1 MKFHQLKRRE
11 FITLLGGA
19 AAARPLVARA
29 QQPAAPAIGFL
40 HFGFPD
46 RFAFQATAFAEGLK
60 ETGYVE
66 GQNVAIEYRWAE
78 DRHDRLPS
86 LAADLVGRKLDL
98 IAAFGPPCAR
108 AAKNATSTI
117 PIVFTVGSDPVHD
130 GLVPSLARPGGNLTG
145 ISMLAVQLVP
155 KRLELLS
162 ELIPRA
168 RTFALLAN
176 PNNGYSDAMIQDV
189 ERAARAKSMPLS
201 VLKASTESEIDAAF
215 ATLGNLHK
223 DGLVIGDDPFFTARR
238 GQLVAL
244 ASRYS
249 IPATYQ
255 FREFTVAG
263 GLASY
268 GPSLKTATH
277 DAGIYA
283 GRILKG
289 AKPSDLPVAQPTRF
303 ELVINL
309 KTARALGLDV
319 PPTLLGRAD
328 EVIE

>member
-1 MKFHQLKRRE
+1 MQFRLLKRRNL
-11 FITLLGGA
+11 IISLLGGA
-19 AAARPLVARA
+19 ASWPLTTRA
-29 QQPAAPAIGFL
+29 QHPTLPIIGFL
-40 HFGFPD
+40 HFGFSD
-46 RFAFQATAFAEGLK
+46 RFAFQAAAFAEGLK
-60 ETGYVE
+60 DVGYVD
-66 GQNVAIEYRWAE
+66 GQNVAMEYRWAE
-78 DRHDRLPS
+78 DRYDRLAS
-86 LAADLVGRKLDL
+86 LAADLVSRTPDL

-108 AAKNATSTI
+108 AAKNATATI
-117 PIVFTVGSDPVHD
+117 PIVFTIGSDPVQD
-130 GLVPSLARPGGNLTG
+130 GLVPSLARPGGNITG

-168 RTFALLAN
+168 RTFAMLAN
-176 PNNGYSDAMIQDV
+176 PNNGYSDTMIRDV
-189 ERAARAKSMPLS
+189 ERAASAKGMQLN
-201 VLKASTESEIDAAF
+201 VLKAGTEIEIDAAF
-215 ATLGNLHK
+215 ANLGNLHA

-238 GQLVAL
+238 EQIVAL

-255 FREFTVAG
+255 FREFAVAG

-277 DAGIYA
+277 DSGTYA

-303 ELVINL
+303 ELVINV
-309 KTARALGLDV
+309 KTAKALGVEV
-319 PPTLLGRAD
+319 PQTLIARAD